1 MNRSLKSKMNHKP
14 KHHMKNAIHLY
25 TIITLLDLGVCCV
38 ADAADDNTAADE
50 KAQEADLVKKTLN
63 PVASLIS
70 VPIQNNWD
78 FNIGPSDAMRYTA
91 NVQPVIPFTLNQD
104 WNLISRT

>member
-1 MNRSLKSKMNHKP
+1 M
-14 KHHMKNAIHLY
+14 
-25 TIITLLDLGVCCV
+25 
-38 ADAADDNTAADE
+38 
-50 KAQEADLVKKTLN
+50 VKKTLN

-78 FNIGPSDAMRYTA
+78 FGIGPADAIRYTA

-104 WNLISRT
+104 WNLISRTILPFIYQESRFAGDGSHSGAASRSKGS